1 MENKKSYT
9 REMSDFLQEHQEK
22 IIFYN
27 ITFEVKDPN
36 KDLKRSKSLLEESG
50 LIDINNNTFY

>member
-1 MENKKSYT
+1 
-9 REMSDFLQEHQEK
+9 MSDFLQEHQEK